1 MSSKEDHPSSKE
13 DPSAAFPKAI
23 KTHST
28 AVKDFWNACDEGDP
42 WKHVLDPSAAFPK
55 AIKTRSTV
63 VKDFWRETMAGIGS
77 MFSKIEK
84 GPKKFEFE
92 RGPKKCSSS
101 KDESSISFFYR
112 AVSVR
117 CRAATCEMDVRTRSL
132 DCGLVEFF
140 I

>member
-1 MSSKEDHPSSKE
+1 
-13 DPSAAFPKAI
+13 
-23 KTHST
+23 
-28 AVKDFWNACDEGDP
+28 
-42 WKHVLDPSAAFPK
+42 
-55 AIKTRSTV
+55 
-63 VKDFWRETMAGIGS
+63 MAGIGS

-84 GPKKFEFE
+84 GPKKFEIE
-92 RGPKKCSSS
+92 RGPKKCSCS
-101 KDESSISFFYR
+101 KEESSFFYR